1 MKWPAILVA
10 ALSALVAIVSAS
22 HVVSP
27 WARAALPASMLVF
40 AASIVFAAAGG
51 PGVVRIGNAMLR
63 RTTLTYLSYRAQLVS
78 IAAYTTLTVL
88 LLFFA
93 GRPVLEALLGPL
105 DASAAL
111 PRGLL
116 VILIVGFSAW
126 PIFWRS
132 WELTSVGVRQEQW
145 EGTFESIVPMPNGVR
160 SLPFGYLWSRLPF
173 TLLFQLAILAALLFA
188 LPGQS
193 HRLDTAREVLEF
205 GAILSLTIVC
215 MWGMGLLFGGL
226 AVLYKQ
232 LGPAD
237 LVVRTLFLFLSG
249 IFVPLEVLPGWAQ
262 ALGKL
267 LPLTYSFHLLR
278 DVVVDGVPLGESG
291 TQLAILALF
300 TLAFA
305 VAGNWTYRHYVEK
318 ARRQGAIQGY

>member
-1 MKWPAILVA
+1 MLVA
-10 ALSALVAIVSAS
+10 ALGAALAAVSAGQVTS
-22 HVVSP
+22 A
-27 WARAALPASMLVF
+27 WARAALPVGVLVF
-40 AASIVFAAAGG
+40 VGSIVYAAAGG

-88 LLFFA
+88 LFFFA

-105 DASAAL
+105 DESGSI

-116 VILIVGFSAW
+116 IILIVGFSAW
-126 PIFWRS
+126 PIFWRA
-132 WELTSVGVRQEQW
+132 WELTALGVRQEQW
-145 EGTFESIVPMPNGVR
+145 EGTFESLVPMPHGVR
-160 SLPFGYLWSRLPF
+160 SLPFGYLWSKLPF
-173 TLLFQLAILAALLFA
+173 TLLFQLFILGALLLA
-188 LPGQS
+188 LPGDMN
-193 HRLDTAREVLEF
+193 RLDTPREVLEF
-205 GAILSLTIVC
+205 LAIVALTVVC

-249 IFVPLEVLPGWAQ
+249 IFVPLELLPGWAQ
-262 ALGKL
+262 GVSKL

-278 DVVVDGVPLGESG
+278 DVVVDGVPLGESSY
-291 TQLAILALF
+291 QLAILALF
-300 TLAFA
+300 TLVFV
-305 VAGNWTYRHYVEK
+305 VAGNVTYRRYVEK